1 MTTVIYIMSLEQD
14 SGKSLM
20 SLGAMEAAASRVSR
34 LGFFRPV
41 IQSGPEH
48 DALIELMRSRYQ
60 LGQSYE
66 QSFGV
71 TTDETRSMGEHVAD
85 ALVHTILAAF
95 ETLAK
100 DCDLII
106 VEGTDYKGASA
117 AFEFALNA
125 EIAANLGATALVVTR
140 GHHHRTDQVA
150 GSLSAARASLAKHHV
165 SVLGFVVNR
174 VTDNQWAAMRR
185 VAESLP
191 EVPVWLLPEEPS
203 LFRPTL
209 EDIAESV
216 SAEVLLGNSE
226 NLNRDV
232 SGIIVG
238 AMSLPHLMERLV
250 PDVLV
255 VTPGDRADVV
265 LMTLAARFSSGLP
278 SVAGL
283 LLTGGYRPAPA
294 LMQFAEGLGGQEI
307 PVLLA
312 PQDTLEV
319 ADTVSAVHGS
329 IETGEARKVASALR
343 LFEDHINIAD
353 LERRLT
359 TAGSSTAVTPV
370 MFERQLIVR
379 ARSDKRTIVLPEGND
394 DRVLAAVDRLL
405 RRDAVDVVL
414 LGNEDVVLTRA
425 KDLGLDL
432 GGVRVIDP
440 VSSLLRSELSDELLR
455 LRRHKGMSA
464 ETAWDMTAD
473 PSWFGTLLVE
483 TGAVGGMVSGAAHT
497 TADTVRPALQ
507 VIRTAEGVSVVSSA
521 FLMALPDKVLVFAD
535 CAVIP
540 DPDAEQLADIA
551 ISSAATARA
560 FNIEPRVAML
570 SYSTG
575 ASGSGADVQKVAE
588 ATQLVKEREP
598 DLLVEGPIQ
607 YDAAVDPGVGAK
619 KLPGSAVAGRATVLV
634 FPDLNTGNNTYKAVQ
649 RSAGA
654 LAIGPI
660 LQGLRLPVNDL
671 SRGATVDDI
680 VNTVIITAIQ
690 VQQIEGARS

>member
-1 MTTVIYIMSLEQD
+1 MTTVIYIMSLERE

-20 SLGAMEAAASRVSR
+20 SLGAMEAAATRVSR

-41 IQSGPEH
+41 IESGPGR

-60 LGQSYE
+60 LAQSYE
-66 QSFGV
+66 QSFAV
-71 TTDETRSMGEHVAD
+71 TTDETRGMGEHVSD
-85 ALVHTILAAF
+85 ELVHRILASF

-106 VEGTDYKGASA
+106 VEGTDYKGASS

-125 EIAANLGATALVVTR
+125 EIAANLGASALVVTR
-140 GHHHRTDQVA
+140 GHHHRTEQVA
-150 GSLSAARASLAKHHV
+150 GSLSATRASLAEHHV

-174 VTDNQWAAMRR
+174 VTEGQWVAMMK
-185 VAESLP
+185 VAEALP
-191 EVPVWLLPEEPS
+191 DVPVWLLPEEPS

-209 EDIAESV
+209 ADIAESV
-216 SAEVLLGNSE
+216 SAEVLWGNDE
-226 NLNRDV
+226 TLNRDV
-232 SGIIVG
+232 SGIVVG
-238 AMSLPHLMERLV
+238 AMRLPNLMERLV
-250 PDVLV
+250 PDMLV
-255 VTPGDRADVV
+255 VVPGDRADVI
-265 LMTLAARFSSGLP
+265 LMTLAARFSTGLP
-278 SVAGL
+278 SLAGL
-283 LLTGGYRPAPA
+283 LLTGGFRPDPA
-294 LMQFAEGLGGQEI
+294 LMRFAEGLGGQGI

-312 PQDTLEV
+312 KQEALEV
-319 ADTVSAVHGS
+319 ADTVSQVHGS

-343 LFEDHINIAD
+343 IFEDHINIKD
-353 LERRLT
+353 LEERLT
-359 TAGSSTAVTPV
+359 ASESSVVTPV
-370 MFERQLIVR
+370 MFERQLIAR
-379 ARSDKRTIVLPEGND
+379 ARSDKRSIVLPEGND

-405 RRDAVDVVL
+405 RRNAVDIVL
-414 LGNEDVVLTRA
+414 LGNEDTVLTRA
-425 KDLGLDL
+425 EDLGLDL
-432 GGVRVIDP
+432 TGVRIIDP
-440 VSSLLRSELSDELLR
+440 VSSLLRAELSDELLR
-455 LRRHKGMSA
+455 LRKHKGMSA

-483 TGAVGGMVSGAAHT
+483 TGAVGGMVSGACHT

-507 VIRTAEGVSVVSSA
+507 VIKTAAGVSVVSSA

-540 DPDAEQLADIA
+540 DPDAQELADIA
-551 ISSAATARA
+551 ISSAATAEA

-575 ASGSGADVQKVAE
+575 ASGSGVDVQKVAE
-588 ATQLVKEREP
+588 ATRLVKERAP

-607 YDAAVDPGVGAK
+607 YDAAVDRGVAEA

-690 VQQIEGARS
+690 VQQIEGAQA